1 MVVFINPKTENKKRY
16 TTLIVTENEE
26 QIWERKIIKEIQGK
40 GSKWVKG
47 VNVVIIVNCLM
58 FCKVIQFSMNHKKF
72 LLRNYI
78 FLELKSVNLVSQ
90 CFPYIQVT
98 S

>member
-40 GSKWVKG
+40 GSK
-47 VNVVIIVNCLM
+47 
-58 FCKVIQFSMNHKKF
+58 
-72 LLRNYI
+72 
-78 FLELKSVNLVSQ
+78 
-90 CFPYIQVT
+90 
-98 S
+98 